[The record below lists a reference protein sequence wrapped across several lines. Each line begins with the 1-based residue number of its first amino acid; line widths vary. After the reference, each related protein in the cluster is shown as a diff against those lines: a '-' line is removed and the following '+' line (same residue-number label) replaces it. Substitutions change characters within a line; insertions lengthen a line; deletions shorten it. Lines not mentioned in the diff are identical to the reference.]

1 MTLAAFR
8 AAAAGSSVLCLARAP
23 LCLSLSLSVHLCPCL
38 VIPELLLP
46 LGVHLV
52 LLLLLLPQLEL
63 KMPKSD
69 LLVSLLLRLTPPCDL
84 VHLTLPVCDLLSV
97 FVSAVLRLN
106 CAVGSR
112 HAGRVGLLGV
122 QSVDVV
128 QPPLHIF
135 VRHLPGLP
143 QFVIPAYLLRL
154 CLREKGDLRLPLLRE
169 DCLLLFGRP
178 LLLVEVPPLLFQL
191 LALKGLRR
199 FDLAGSLLREQ
210 LVLAIQP
217 QVF

>member
-1 MTLAAFR
+1 
-8 AAAAGSSVLCLARAP
+8 
-23 LCLSLSLSVHLCPCL
+23 L

-46 LGVHLV
+46 LGVDLV

-63 KMPKSD
+63 KMPTSD
-69 LLVSLLLRLTPPCDL
+69 LLVSLLLRPLQLRLTPPCDL
-84 VHLTLPVCDLLSV
+84 VHLTLPVCDRVSV

-112 HAGRVGLLGV
+112 HAGRVGLLSV

-143 QFVIPAYLLRL
+143 QFVIPASLLRF
-154 CLREKGDLRLPLLRE
+154 CLREKGDLRLTLLRE
-169 DCLLLFGRP
+169 DCLLLFSRP
-178 LLLVEVPPLLFQL
+178 LLLVEVPPLLSSCSRSKACA
-191 LALKGLRR
+191 ALT
-199 FDLAGSLLREQ
+199 
-210 LVLAIQP
+210 
-217 QVF
+217 